1 MLLLVRSL
9 GVDFTAFITS
19 RLSRTVKGQVMVLM
33 MIMIIKPTAEGT
45 SAVSPSLLVTF
56 VTFVELA
63 EEMFAMMFAMLNLT
77 LNPNKLG
84 LS

>member
-1 MLLLVRSL
+1 MLLLARSL
-9 GVDFTAFITS
+9 GVDFTAFNTS
-19 RLSRTVKGQVMVLM
+19 RLSKTVKGHVMVLM

-56 VTFVELA
+56 VIFVELA
-63 EEMFAMMFAMLNLT
+63 EKMFGMLNLT

>member
-56 VTFVELA
+56 VTFV
-63 EEMFAMMFAMLNLT
+63 
-77 LNPNKLG
+77 G
-84 LS
+84 

>member
-9 GVDFTAFITS
+9 GVDFTAFNTS
-19 RLSRTVKGQVMVLM
+19 RLSRTGKGQVMVLM

-56 VTFVELA
+56 VTFVELT
-63 EEMFAMMFAMLNLT
+63 EEMFAMLNLT

>member
-9 GVDFTAFITS
+9 GVDFTAFNTS

-33 MIMIIKPTAEGT
+33 MILIIKPTAEGT

-56 VTFVELA
+56 VELA
-63 EEMFAMMFAMLNLT
+63 EEMFAMLNLT

>member
-9 GVDFTAFITS
+9 GVDFTAFNTS

-56 VTFVELA
+56 VTFV
-63 EEMFAMMFAMLNLT
+63 
-77 LNPNKLG
+77 G
-84 LS
+84 